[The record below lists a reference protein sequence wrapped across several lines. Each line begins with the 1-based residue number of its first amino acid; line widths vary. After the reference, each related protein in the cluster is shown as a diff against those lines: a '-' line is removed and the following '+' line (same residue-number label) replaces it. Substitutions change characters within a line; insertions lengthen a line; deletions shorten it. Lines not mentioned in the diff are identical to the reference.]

1 MRLALITSS
10 LVGGGAAL
18 ASAAGIVVWNLCGAA
33 FVRSPLDANPTVLP
47 LSLKR

>member
-18 ASAAGIVVWNLCGAA
+18 ASAAGVVVWSLCGAV
-33 FVRSPLDANPTVLP
+33 FIGSRLDAKPTVLP
-47 LSLKR
+47 LSPKR